1 MLHHGFM
8 GGMWYGWIFWLVILA
23 VIIWVIVNQMNK
35 NKRDTQSP
43 QQESA
48 LDILKKRYAQGE
60 INKNEFEEKKKN
72 LS

>member
-1 MLHHGFM
+1 MFHDGFM
-8 GGMWYGWIFWLVILA
+8 GGMWYGWIFWLVIIA
-23 VIIWVIVNQMNK
+23 VIIWVIVTEMNK

-60 INKNEFEEKKKN
+60 INKNEFEEKKKD